1 MEEMTGPSYSTL
13 SILRRY
19 TRSYPGVISSE
30 RSDYPHCSLGYS
42 HSLREVVVMCLLV
55 VSSCEVAQITVYAEG
70 VRAVYGGNFVG
81 DAQAEPVSSEGERA
95 NLDSWLRD
103 DV

>member
-1 MEEMTGPSYSTL
+1 
-13 SILRRY
+13 
-19 TRSYPGVISSE
+19 
-30 RSDYPHCSLGYS
+30 
-42 HSLREVVVMCLLV
+42 MCLLV